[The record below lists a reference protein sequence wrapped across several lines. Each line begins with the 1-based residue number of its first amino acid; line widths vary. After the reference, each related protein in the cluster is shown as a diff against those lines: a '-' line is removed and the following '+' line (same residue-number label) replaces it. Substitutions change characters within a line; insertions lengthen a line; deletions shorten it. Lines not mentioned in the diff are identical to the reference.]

1 MFSLTRLRRR
11 PSTAHAAAFAAL
23 FVALGGVSAAAI
35 PSSDGSIHAC
45 YDTHGKLR
53 VVDDGKLKCPGK
65 QKPLAWSQTGPAGP
79 QGPAGSQ
86 GAAGP
91 QGPAGPKGDA
101 GPAGAKGATGSQGPA
116 GPAGPKGA
124 TGPQGPAGPSF
135 VRANYRAGWIGGLT
149 GTFATVA
156 KVTLP
161 PGFHHV
167 DAKLHSYAG
176 DLPGPAD
183 YWEDVNCRLIVMT
196 PEGEVGLDQSIAEIS
211 DGGPERAA
219 ISLTGLYWVPAGEA
233 HTAALQCRADG
244 DWSSPGVKVGDIKLA
259 AAEVGGYTVKV
270 D

>member
-1 MFSLTRLRRR
+1 VKAVRFVDHNGETRIG
-11 PSTAHAAAFAAL
+11 AL
-23 FVALGGVSAAAI
+23 A
-35 PSSDGSIHAC
+35 
-45 YDTHGKLR
+45 
-53 VVDDGKLKCPGK
+53 DDGTITD
-65 QKPLAWSQTGPAGP
+65 AGPAGP
-79 QGPAGSQ
+79 QGS
-86 GAAGP
+86 
-91 QGPAGPKGDA
+91 AGPKGEA
-101 GPAGAKGATGSQGPA
+101 GPAGAKGATGAQGPA

-149 GTFATVA
+149 GTYATVA
-156 KVTLP
+156 KLVLP

-167 DAKLHSYAG
+167 DAKLHGYAG

-196 PEGEVGLDQSIAEIS
+196 PDGEVGLDRSAAEIS

-233 HTAALQCRADG
+233 HTAALQCSADG
-244 DWSSPGVKVGDIKLA
+244 DWSSPGVKVGDIKLT
-259 AAEVGGYTVKV
+259 AAEVDGYTVKV